1 MEEQIAFHC
10 SLLILGISCPLIVV
24 SHPRVGQLLPESW
37 RVLLTCLLQ
46 ELPERRW
53 REQAVLRGLSG
64 GVSSLRVPRNAVSEG
79 AVFLLEVNL
88 EDIPTNLINP
98 L

>member
-1 MEEQIAFHC
+1 M
-10 SLLILGISCPLIVV
+10 LLK
-24 SHPRVGQLLPESW
+24 
-37 RVLLTCLLQ
+37 CLLQ

-53 REQAVLRGLSG
+53 WEQAGLSG

-88 EDIPTNLINP
+88 EGIPTNLVYDP